1 MHHYRASL
9 LVFSPFCCAP
19 SLALGRARSWTRTF
33 WSLKKKGWRAF
44 FYRSVNFL
52 WGIDLFSFLRHQPR
66 WPDADKR
73 KEGTQSRCQ
82 VRASHSILFF
92 RNKRQKS
99 RRAPSETS
107 WLMCRASLLF
117 FFLFSREAS
126 RKKRGVAGKP
136 LFMRLSP
143 DNQLSSLP
151 PNFMGARLHKKTT
164 NKKNGDSDGCNRSA
178 CTGVGCLGRR
188 VHRRSKGGKKETSAT
203 SRAVLFFLFTATT

>member
-33 WSLKKKGWRAF
+33 WSLKKGWRACS
-44 FYRSVNFL
+44 YRSVNFL

-92 RNKRQKS
+92 CNKRQKS
-99 RRAPSETS
+99 RRAPSGTS
-107 WLMCRASLLF
+107 WLMCCASILF
-117 FFLFSREAS
+117 FFFFFERGVPQ
-126 RKKRGVAGKP
+126 KRGMAGNPFSCAFRPTVNSP
-136 LFMRLSP
+136 LSRPTLWVRACIKN
-143 DNQLSSLP
+143 NQQEKW
-151 PNFMGARLHKKTT
+151 GQ
-164 NKKNGDSDGCNRSA
+164 
-178 CTGVGCLGRR
+178 
-188 VHRRSKGGKKETSAT
+188 
-203 SRAVLFFLFTATT
+203 